1 VTEVKR
7 KNIFL
12 TLSFIVI
19 IFSVSLTQILIELS
33 RGQRP
38 LLAELFSQ
46 KPTKANLR
54 VFEKEMEETCWFSQ
68 KVRPWMQYLRFIVLK
83 DTGDKAIMGR
93 DGWLFYKPSVQYLTQ
108 RWQGP
113 VGSADGKSDC
123 FCAILSF
130 RDQLKERG
138 IQLLVVSVPNKASIY
153 PQKLAWRTSRI
164 KQPVNPYTLE
174 IISKLEKAGVEVVNL
189 FEVFSQTLGIEHQ
202 ESMYYLPQDT
212 HWSPH
217 GMRTAAKAVARRIL
231 DLGWAGKGAVEYD
244 LKPVTIERYGD
255 VLRMIQV
262 PQIKRCFAPQQVHC
276 TQVID
281 AGDGRLYQDEPNSE
295 ILVLG
300 DSFLRIYEQDEPGS
314 AGFIA
319 HLARELGLPLA
330 SIVNDGGA
338 STLVRQQLSR
348 RPGLLSSKKLVIW
361 EFVERDIRF
370 GTEGWQ
376 QIPLPGDSS
385 ELITDE

>member
-1 VTEVKR
+1 MTEVKR
-7 KNIFL
+7 KEVFL

-38 LLAELFSQ
+38 LLAELFAQ
-46 KPTKANLR
+46 KLAKANLR
-54 VFEKEMEETCWFSQ
+54 VFEKEMEEACWFSQ
-68 KVRPWMQYLRFIVLK
+68 KLRPWMQYLRFIVLK

-93 DGWLFYKPSVQYLTQ
+93 DGWLFYKPAVQYLTQ
-108 RWQGP
+108 RWPGP
-113 VGSADGKSDC
+113 AGSGNDKNDC
-123 FCAILSF
+123 LSAIVSF
-130 RDQLKERG
+130 RDQLAERG
-138 IQLLVVSVPNKASIY
+138 IQLLVIPVPNKTSIY
-153 PQKLAWRTSRI
+153 PEKLSCGASRN

-189 FEVFSQTLGIEHQ
+189 FEVFSQASGIEHQ

-217 GMRTAAKAVARRIL
+217 GMRKAAKAAARRIL
-231 DLGWAGKGAVEYD
+231 DLGWVGKGTVKYD

-262 PQIKRCFAPQQVHC
+262 PQIKHCFTPQQVHC
-276 TQVID
+276 TQVIYAD
-281 AGDGRLYQDEPNSE
+281 DGRLYQDEPDSK

-338 STLVRQQLSR
+338 STLVRQKLSR
-348 RPGLLSSKKLVIW
+348 RPNLLSNKKLVIW
-361 EFVERDIRF
+361 EFVERDIRCLLY
-370 GTEGWQ
+370 TS
-376 QIPLPGDSS
+376 PSPRDLSTSRMPSS
-385 ELITDE
+385 A

>member
-1 VTEVKR
+1 MTEVKR
-7 KNIFL
+7 KDVFL
-12 TLSFIVI
+12 MLSFIVI

-33 RGQRP
+33 CGQRP
-38 LLAELFSQ
+38 LLAELFAQ

-54 VFEKEMEETCWFSQ
+54 VFEKDMEKACWFSQ
-68 KVRPWMQYLRFIVLK
+68 KLRPWMQYLRFIVLK

-93 DGWLFYKPSVQYLTQ
+93 DGWLFYKLAVQYLTQ
-108 RWQGP
+108 RWPGTE
-113 VGSADGKSDC
+113 GSSNDKDDC
-123 FCAILSF
+123 FSAIVSF
-130 RDQLKERG
+130 RDQLKQRG
-138 IQLLVVSVPNKASIY
+138 IQLLVVPVPNKASIY
-153 PQKLAWRTSRI
+153 PQKLARRASRI

-189 FEVFSQTLGIEHQ
+189 FEVFSQTSPIEHQ

-217 GMRTAAKAVARRIL
+217 GMRTAAKAVARKIL
-231 DLGWAGKGAVEYD
+231 DLRWAGKGTIEYD

-255 VLRMIQV
+255 ILRMIQV

-276 TQVID
+276 TQVINAD
-281 AGDGRLYQDEPNSE
+281 EGRLYQDEPDSE

-300 DSFLRIYEQDEPGS
+300 DSFLRIYEQDEPRS

-348 RPGLLSSKKLVIW
+348 RPHLLSNKKLVIW

-376 QIPLPGDSS
+376 QIPLPGEAGES
-385 ELITDE
+385 ITDE

>member
-7 KNIFL
+7 KDIFL

-33 RGQRP
+33 SGHRP
-38 LLAELFSQ
+38 LLAELFAQ
-46 KPTKANLR
+46 KPIKANLR
-54 VFEKEMEETCWFSQ
+54 VFEKEIEETCWFSQ
-68 KVRPWMQYLRFIVLK
+68 KLRPCMQYLRFIVLK

-93 DGWLFYKPSVQYLTQ
+93 DGWLFYKPTVQYLTQ
-108 RWQGP
+108 RWP
-113 VGSADGKSDC
+113 EPNGSGHNESDC
-123 FCAILSF
+123 FSAILSF

-138 IQLLVVSVPNKASIY
+138 IQLLVVPVPNKASIY
-153 PQKLAWRTSRI
+153 PQKLVSGTSRT

-189 FEVFSQTLGIEHQ
+189 FEVFSQTSDIEHL

-217 GMRTAAKAVARRIL
+217 GMRTAAKAAARRIV
-231 DLGWAGKGAVEYD
+231 DLGWAGKGVVKYD
-244 LKPVTIERYGD
+244 LKPVKIERHGD
-255 VLRMIQV
+255 VLQMIQV
-262 PQIKRCFAPQQVHC
+262 PQIKRCFTPQQVHC
-276 TQVID
+276 TQIID
-281 AGDGRLYQDEPNSE
+281 ADDGRLYEDEPDSE

-348 RPGLLSSKKLVIW
+348 RPGLLYNKKLVIW

-376 QIPLPGDSS
+376 QIPLPGEAGQS
-385 ELITDE
+385 INDE